1 MIGLGGFVSSQR
13 IHSQDEPSGIL
24 NAADP
29 GQGKAP
35 STEVDTALV
44 IAFVTQL
51 RSVFSSPNYRPPL
64 LPTVALQVHELS
76 FRADINAEQLV
87 RVLEQDSILAAQVLR
102 VAGSAAFGGWSD
114 KNISLQTAVVRLGL
128 RNLASL
134 VWEVATGMRVFR
146 SARYAGMM
154 EQIRVHSTVCAH
166 LCRHIASRKALSTE
180 TAFLCGLLHDIG
192 MAATLLVLSD
202 RPKDEPAVSSF
213 VLDEVLR
220 QTHQEVSGMIAQL
233 WKLPEEV
240 QKVVANHHTFPAGEP
255 PNPLSAV
262 VAITEEL
269 SLSLGKGVQ
278 MGAGRCD
285 RVWPEAL
292 AQAKE
297 ALHITPEEETELRES
312 AQNLA
317 EAVSQNLGGKATE
330 REAVKEKKAAPPS
343 PKPASATSAS
353 VPAGKVQA
361 RLSFWQRLKRSW
373 GGK

>member
-1 MIGLGGFVSSQR
+1 MSSQS
-13 IHSQDEPSGIL
+13 IHSQDELSGVL
-24 NAADP
+24 NP
-29 GQGKAP
+29 VGSGQGQAP
-35 STEVDTALV
+35 PTEVDTALV
-44 IAFVTQL
+44 IAFITQL

-76 FRADINAEQLV
+76 YRGDVNADQLV

-114 KNISLQTAVVRLGL
+114 KNISLQTAVVRLGM

-146 SARYAGMM
+146 SPRYASAM

-166 LCRHIASRKALSTE
+166 LCRDLAARKSLSAD

-213 VLDEVLR
+213 ILDEVLR

-233 WKLPEEV
+233 WKLPEDV
-240 QKVVANHHTFPAGEP
+240 QKVVANHHTFPKDEP
-255 PNPLSAV
+255 PHPLSAV
-262 VAITEEL
+262 MAITEEL

-278 MGAGRCD
+278 MGSGRCD
-285 RVWPEAL
+285 RVWPEVL
-292 AQAKE
+292 ARAREVLQ
-297 ALHITPEEETELRES
+297 LTEEEGAELRES
-312 AQNLA
+312 GQKLA
-317 EAVSQNLGGKATE
+317 EAVSKNMAEDKRAAE
-330 REAVKEKKAAPPS
+330 REPVKEKKAGSPS
-343 PKPASATSAS
+343 AKPATNASA
-353 VPAGKVQA
+353 PAPVSKVQA
-361 RLSFWQRLKRSW
+361 RLSFWQRLRRSW